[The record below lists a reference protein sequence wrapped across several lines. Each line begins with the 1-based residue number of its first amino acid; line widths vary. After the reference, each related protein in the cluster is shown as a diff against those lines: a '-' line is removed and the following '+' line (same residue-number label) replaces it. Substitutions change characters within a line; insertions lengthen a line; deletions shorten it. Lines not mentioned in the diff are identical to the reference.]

1 MSDRRTRALSIASAL
16 VLALPTALAQPAAPG
31 SVAPASGAAPVAPA
45 SDTASGEKA
54 PDEKSA
60 DGEKAAD
67 GETAADG
74 EKAANNEKTA
84 AQPAAPVKKP
94 VPTDPRAAEVQAF
107 EAEVERFAAEHAE
120 FKADADRLLKHQ
132 YERRQREVKGRYTQV
147 VKDLAEEERKR
158 RGEAILRFEEFVKRY
173 PDNPRYT
180 PDAMFRLA
188 ELHFEKSND
197 TYLLALEQF
206 DKDIAA
212 FDAGKL
218 QDEPQE
224 PKQDYTR
231 TIELFARLIDNWPD
245 YRNVDGAHYLKGYC
259 QFEMGE
265 NEAALKEFE
274 LLVQRFPKSR
284 FVPETW
290 TRIGEYWFDK
300 NAFPK
305 AIEAYSKVLP
315 FTDSAYYDKALYKL
329 GWTHYLANQ
338 YDEAIQRFRQLIEF
352 SDEKVAKTGQAGSEL
367 RAEAI
372 QYLAI
377 SISDEDWDGDGNPDP
392 DSGVERVAK
401 YITGE
406 RPYDVELLR
415 ALAELFHDDARHEEA
430 IATMRQLL
438 KQFPDD
444 KGNPE
449 LHAKLIVSLERVR
462 RQDEAFRERDK
473 LGQLY
478 GPDSD
483 WFAANQNNP
492 EVLQIAKELIE
503 ESLIQAATYHH
514 SLAQRFKAKAEQGDA
529 AAEAKAIEEYGLA
542 ASAYED
548 YLAQYPKS
556 ENAYDLGY
564 FYAECLYY
572 SFRFPDAAA
581 QYAKVRDSK
590 LGDKYREIS
599 GFSAIL
605 ARENQV
611 KELIGKGEIE
621 PKPSLT
627 NEPAKKEPAAEGDN
641 PAEAS
646 AEKIEVEAEEVP
658 EAVDELLTARKS
670 YAERKL
676 NDAEDPQ
683 RLPRIIYKIGE
694 VYFDY
699 KDFESARKWFQKL
712 ITAHPKSEVAGFAA
726 GKVME
731 TFRLENDFD
740 KMAEWAQYVQSA
752 NLGGNIA
759 NELGE
764 IGVGA
769 EFVQASLLFKAKKY
783 DEAAAKY
790 EELIKK
796 HPDKKTVD
804 AAINNLA
811 VAYEFTRRFE
821 SATKA
826 YERLYTRFPNSQYAE
841 NALFRVGVNSERFY
855 NFDKA
860 IESHLRLVSKYPD
873 SQNRAVS
880 LYNAAELLEQTQ
892 SYSRAAKAYERYAK
906 LFPSREDTPKTF
918 FRAARVY
925 KKLGDTTNQL
935 RIYRQFNRQYGGDP
949 KQNVKVI
956 EGLARTAEAVAK
968 QGKTRPTRR
977 AWSQVINEFNRRAMT
992 PGTYEAQFPAKA
1004 QFELVEQ
1011 SFGKY
1016 ESLKLT
1022 GSLRNQ
1028 GRIVKAMQ
1036 RQVKDL
1042 SRRYTEV
1049 LQYKS
1054 VEWNLAALYRLGH
1067 IYQLFAEKL
1076 YEAPIPAG
1084 LSADEEDYYR
1094 TQLEDIAVPLEDEAV
1109 KRYKLALEKGREFKV
1124 TNQWTKRIVAAL
1136 NKFEP
1141 SKYPLF
1147 KEERRMAVTDQLTPA
1162 MIRFVPRGDDDETAP
1177 DDDDGAAEG
1186 DDESAEADEDAED
1199 DEEEES
1205 AAADDDDDEEEDDDE
1220 SAAIQNDDDEEEG

>member
-1 MSDRRTRALSIASAL
+1 VSDRRHLLLSVASAV
-16 VLALPTALAQPAAPG
+16 VLGLPVALAQPAAPG
-31 SVAPASGAAPVAPA
+31 SGAPASAAPSSAAAPASGAAAAPQSEAPKDAKAAAPAGGAAPA
-45 SDTASGEKA
+45 S
-54 PDEKSA
+54 
-60 DGEKAAD
+60 AA
-67 GETAADG
+67 
-74 EKAANNEKTA
+74 
-84 AQPAAPVKKP
+84 AAPASAAPKP
-94 VPTDPRAAEVQAF
+94 LDPRAAEVQAF
-107 EAEVERFAAEHAE
+107 QAEVRHFESEFAEY
-120 FKADADRLLKHQ
+120 KAAADRLLKHQ
-132 YERRQREVKGRYTQV
+132 YERRQREVKGRYTRV

-173 PDNPRYT
+173 PDNERYT

-197 TYLLALEQF
+197 TYLTALEQF
-206 DKDIAA
+206 DKDIAD
-212 FDAGKL
+212 FDAGKIP
-218 QDEPQE
+218 DEPQE
-224 PKQDYTR
+224 PKQDYSR
-231 TIELFARLIDNWPD
+231 TVELFTKLIDRWPN
-245 YRNVDGAHYLKGYC
+245 YRNIDGAHYLKGYC
-259 QFEMGE
+259 QFEMGQGD
-265 NEAALKEFE
+265 AALKEFE

-290 TRIGEYWFDK
+290 TRIGEHWFDK
-300 NAFPK
+300 NAFDK
-305 AIEAYSKVLP
+305 AIEAYSNVLP
-315 FTDSAYYDKALYKL
+315 FKDSAYYDKALYKL

-352 SDEKVAKTGQAGSEL
+352 SDDKVAKTGQAGSEL
-367 RAEAI
+367 RSEAI

-392 DSGVERVAK
+392 DAGVPRVEK

-444 KGNPE
+444 KGNPD

-492 EVLQIAKELIE
+492 DALQVAKELIE

-514 SLAQRFKAKAEQGDA
+514 SRAQQFKAKAEQGDA
-529 AAEAKAIEEYGLA
+529 AAETQAIEEYGLA

-590 LGDKYREIS
+590 LGDKYKEIS

-627 NEPAKKEPAAEGDN
+627 NEPAKKAPAKEGDT

-646 AEKIEVEAEEVP
+646 AEKIEIEAEEVP
-658 EAVDELLTARKS
+658 EAVDQLLTARKA

-676 NDAEDPQ
+676 NDTEDPQ
-683 RLPRIIYKIGE
+683 RLPRIIYKVGE

-699 KDFESARKWFQKL
+699 KDFEAARKWFQKL

-731 TFRLENDFD
+731 TFRLENDYE
-740 KMAEWAQYVQSA
+740 KMAEWANYVQSA

-826 YERLYTRFPNSQYAE
+826 YERLYTKFPNSKYAE

-860 IESHLRLVSKYPD
+860 IESHLRLVDKYPA
-873 SQNRAVS
+873 SKNRSVS

-892 SYSRAAKAYERYAK
+892 SYRRAAQAYERYAK
-906 LFPSREDTPKTF
+906 LFPALDDTPKTF

-925 KKLGDTTNQL
+925 KKLGDTSNQL
-935 RIYRQFNRQYGGDP
+935 RIYRQFNRDYGGDP
-949 KQNVKVI
+949 TQNVKVI
-956 EGLARTAEAVAK
+956 EGLARTAEAIAK

-977 AWSQVINEFNRRAMT
+977 AWSQVINEFNRRAMA

-1004 QFELVEQ
+1004 QFNLVEA
-1011 SFGKY
+1011 SFSRY

-1036 RQVKDL
+1036 KQVKDL

-1109 KRYKLALEKGREFKV
+1109 KRYKLALEKGREFRV
-1124 TNQWTKRIVAAL
+1124 TNEWTKRIVAAL

-1162 MIRFVPRGDDDETAP
+1162 MIRFVPRGDEEDAPEKDSGDDDSAADEDDDE
-1177 DDDDGAAEG
+1177 E
-1186 DDESAEADEDAED
+1186 ESAEADDEDEEEED
-1199 DEEEES
+1199 DEEES
-1205 AAADDDDDEEEDDDE
+1205 AAADEEEEDDESAAVEDDDDEEE
-1220 SAAIQNDDDEEEG
+1220 G